1 MLTFSEDV
9 REIPTKFHQDFEEK
23 YQFSCVFHENLNEYL
38 VNYSKNFKWQNCEDF
53 FAEILRSERCKSMKI
68 L

>member
-23 YQFSCVFHENLNEYL
+23 YQFSCVFHENLNEK
-38 VNYSKNFKWQNCEDF
+38 VSQIIQK
-53 FAEILRSERCKSMKI
+53 
-68 L
+68 